1 MIIINIGSPAPGQ
14 TVASGKLV
22 VSGIAVETGSNPAEP
37 RSIVNVSVNSVDA
50 VLGSPPLPERGAVG
64 FSAAVEAGSG
74 EFQITVTATDDI
86 GLKASKSVMINVTGG
101 VVLPIWPG
109 TPWTNYVQTQAIT
122 PEFFCGPRSI
132 YDLVAIVR
140 LAEARAKKVHAQG
153 STYSFSDCAM
163 TTDYM
168 VDTRALRKPVQ
179 TVQQALVGATPPTVY
194 HVEAGITIRE
204 LYQNLDALG
213 LALETMGGSSGQ
225 SIAGAIS
232 TGTHGGD
239 YQMSP
244 LADKVLAIHL
254 VAAGGTQYWIE
265 PSTDRIT
272 DATLLQQRVVP
283 NIALN
288 NIIYDDA
295 TFNACLVSLG
305 CMGIIYA
312 VVLRVRSKYD
322 LVEAT
327 VVSTWNDFVSA
338 AKTLLSD
345 SSKRFLQVAI
355 APYRDSSST
364 NYCQITTRTEAPP
377 TVPGTRPTKTTLGVV
392 GAAIAL
398 LETANAGDLAVW
410 TANGLLDIPQQPITD
425 NQKVANIVQ
434 LVMSKTPHA
443 WSFLAENYS
452 KIMPLE
458 WPIGGFRGLSFSVMD
473 TTYGSTPGPS
483 LPSFSI
489 ELFFPVDAVGG
500 QLGFVDFVNAALD
513 AINAATSTFLVGYV
527 SLRFTGATRA
537 FLGMQQWNQTCA
549 VEISVVQ
556 GVQNE
561 EQLLAEILNMVYRY
575 GGLPHWGQL
584 IDLGTQGNGSLYPGY
599 SQWRQVYGR
608 FSNNFTTRTFEN
620 AMSVRWHLTT
630 PDSGSPLPKQAWSGW
645 ADLGGRITDLAT
657 TVNRDGRI
665 EVFAI
670 GTGKEL
676 FHIWQTS
683 PGGPAWS
690 DWADLGGGIT
700 KLASAVNADGRLEVF
715 GIGIDTSLYHIW
727 QTSPGGAWSPWTGLG
742 GGITDL
748 ATTVN
753 RDGRVELFAIGIG
766 KELFHIWQTSPGGP
780 AWSGWADLGG
790 GITKLAS
797 AVNADGRLE
806 VFGIGTDKSLNYIW
820 QTSPGGAWIPWTD
833 LGGGITELATAV
845 NRDGRIEAFAI
856 GIGKELFHIWQTT
869 Q

>member
-1 MIIINIGSPAPGQ
+1 MITISIGSPGAGQ
-14 TVASGKLV
+14 AVTAGKLV
-22 VSGIAVETGSNPAEP
+22 VSGVAVETGDNPAEP
-37 RSIVNVSVNSVDA
+37 HEIVNVTVRCAGTSVAA
-50 VLGSPPLPERGAVG
+50 VLGPPPLAERGAVG
-64 FSAAVEAGSG
+64 FSASVDATGDG
-74 EFQITVTATDDI
+74 ESQITATATNDL
-86 GLKASKSVMINVTGG
+86 GAKASTSVNINVSGG
-101 VVLPIWPG
+101 VVLPIFPG
-109 TPWTNYVQTQAIT
+109 TPWTNYVKTQAIT
-122 PEFFCGPRSI
+122 PEFNCEPRSI
-132 YDLVAIVR
+132 DDLVAIVR
-140 LAEARAKKVHAQG
+140 EAEVHGKKVHALG

-168 VDTRALRKPVQ
+168 VDTRALWRPIQ
-179 TVQQALVGATPPTVY
+179 TVQQALAGATPPTVY
-194 HVEAGITIRE
+194 HVEAGITIRD
-204 LYQNLDALG
+204 LYQNLDSLG

-225 SIAGAIS
+225 SVAGAIS

-239 YQMSP
+239 YLMPP
-244 LADKVLAIHL
+244 LADSVLAIHL
-254 VAAGGTQYWIE
+254 VGAGGIQYWIE

-305 CMGIIYA
+305 SMGIIYA

-322 LVEAT
+322 LVETT
-327 VVSTWNDFVSA
+327 VASTWNDFVSA

-364 NYCQITTRTEAPP
+364 NYCQITTRTEASP
-377 TVPGTRPTKTTLGVV
+377 TVPGTRPTTTTLGVV

-452 KIMPLE
+452 KIMALE

-473 TTYGSTPGPS
+473 RTYGSTPNPS

-584 IDLGTQGNGSLYPGY
+584 IDLGNQGRGNIYPQY
-599 SQWRQVYGR
+599 PQWRKVYQR
-608 FSNNFTTRTFEN
+608 LSNNFSSRTFEN
-620 AMSVRWHLTT
+620 ALSERWQLTT
-630 PDSGSPLPKQAWSGW
+630 PYWGAPAVASWGIKRLDIFVPGLDNQMYHKAWDGNNWLPSLSDWQA
-645 ADLGGRITDLAT
+645 LGGVFNSPPAA
-657 TVNRDGRI
+657 VSWGANRLD
-665 EVFAI
+665 
-670 GTGKEL
+670 
-676 FHIWQTS
+676 
-683 PGGPAWS
+683 
-690 DWADLGGGIT
+690 
-700 KLASAVNADGRLEVF
+700 
-715 GIGIDTSLYHIW
+715 
-727 QTSPGGAWSPWTGLG
+727 
-742 GGITDL
+742 
-748 ATTVN
+748 
-753 RDGRVELFAIGIG
+753 LFA
-766 KELFHIWQTSPGGP
+766 L
-780 AWSGWADLGG
+780 
-790 GITKLAS
+790 
-797 AVNADGRLE
+797 
-806 VFGIGTDKSLNYIW
+806 GTDHLICHKYWNGSAW
-820 QTSPGGAWIPWTD
+820 GPSPHGM
-833 LGGGITELATAV
+833 
-845 NRDGRIEAFAI
+845 GRP
-856 GIGKELFHIWQTT
+856 GCGVQ
-869 Q
+869 